1 MLPLVQL
8 KWGDFSKCSTCFT
21 VDLKFKISERT
32 NISPSHS
39 LSKIKSNKKNLI
51 KTKWYKVKHHSLSIQ
66 DNHLRSRMILTSLG
80 MEESGCGFEP
90 KILKGILRKGNF
102 PRESNRS
109 LKKT

>member
-1 MLPLVQL
+1 
-8 KWGDFSKCSTCFT
+8 
-21 VDLKFKISERT
+21 
-32 NISPSHS
+32 
-39 LSKIKSNKKNLI
+39 
-51 KTKWYKVKHHSLSIQ
+51 
-66 DNHLRSRMILTSLG
+66 MILTSLG